1 LAIARCGEHID
12 EGRRSA
18 LILLR
23 RRPVLCLKNETGW
36 SGTVPAL
43 ALATASVGRRQNAAE
58 PRVKP
63 RSGLREFFLADPKL
77 RGGGPILET
86 GANTMACFG

>member
-1 LAIARCGEHID
+1 M
-12 EGRRSA
+12 
-18 LILLR
+18 
-23 RRPVLCLKNETGW
+23 
-36 SGTVPAL
+36 PAL